1 MRIKYLVVDDNEEF
15 RNRLANEL
23 SRSATSTEVLFAD
36 DGEETLKKL
45 RKEPDIDMV
54 VLDLTLNTAMYGLEV
69 LDRIREFSDVLV
81 VILTS
86 EESPY
91 QRTEAVRRGADG
103 YMDKA
108 AFADTIQARH
118 HLEAIFRSDRTGA
131 NRSSNRLAFEGW
143 TVDVLRRGLF
153 NPAGVEIILGS
164 REFDLL
170 LLFVQ
175 NPQTLLTRDELI
187 DRLGARNAKEPHAAL
202 DKLLSRLRK
211 KIDTDQHDPFIRN
224 VYGRG
229 FSFAPT
235 VDPVE

>member
-23 SRSATSTEVLFAD
+23 SRSAASTEVLFAD
-36 DGEETLKKL
+36 NGEETIEKL
-45 RKEPDIDMV
+45 RKEPDIEMV

-108 AFADTIQARH
+108 AFADTIQVRH

-131 NRSSNRLAFEGW
+131 NRSANRLAFKGW

-153 NPAGVEIILGS
+153 NPVGVEIILGP

-187 DRLGARNAKEPHAAL
+187 DRLGARDAKEPHAAL

-211 KIDTDQHDPFIRN
+211 KIDKDQRDPFIRN

-229 FSFAPT
+229 FTFAPAVNP
-235 VDPVE
+235 VD